1 MPCQEYSGS
10 RGDVRSISNG
20 AAGAAVRVAS
30 CGAVRVP
37 PRSMYTYNLLIVGK
51 GAVLNFEVLGLLKY
65 IGIYIDFFV
74 SVL

>member
-1 MPCQEYSGS
+1 M
-10 RGDVRSISNG
+10 
-20 AAGAAVRVAS
+20 RVAS